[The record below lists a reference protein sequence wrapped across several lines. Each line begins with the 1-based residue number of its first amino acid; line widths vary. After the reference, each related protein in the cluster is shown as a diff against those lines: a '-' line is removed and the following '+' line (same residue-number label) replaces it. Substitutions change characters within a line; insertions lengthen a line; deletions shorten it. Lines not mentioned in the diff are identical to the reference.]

1 MQILLRRLVRLLF
14 LVLLLI
20 SIVSISIYAQTKVNG
35 IAQKGGKAVKTSSTT
50 TYKLME
56 TYPSCTVTVYLAN
69 TITLATIYSDTSG
82 TLKSNPFTANSDA
95 SYNFYVNAGI
105 YDIKFSGTGITSPFT
120 ISGISATTATGSLF
134 PVEAYGALCDNA
146 VTDDRIAFQS
156 AVAAYNAAGG
166 GIISVPNK
174 KCLVGGT
181 GAVNQVL
188 LLTKAGIVR
197 GAGGASQIIWKSDI
211 PNTVNGLVYQPA
223 TTNDSRLFR
232 IEDLQM
238 YAQSGSPLKYAVVL
252 DCVNAF
258 IANFHLSN
266 FIIGSQF
273 GIGAIWLKNATHRL
287 DGIFLGTIN
296 NNSLFVGKTLFDYV
310 GDSVN
315 IDHST
320 FTGTGDFEWT
330 QLPSPAAGGSVI
342 AKNSFTNSA
351 IRIRSALKLSF
362 RDNQIEYQNTN
373 NIGSN
378 TAMLDLNGDIGA
390 ISDTSITGNIFRG
403 AGAGPALNGI
413 RLGNT
418 SRTFIEDNTWDG
430 VVGKSLADVSNSSG
444 FFYIG
449 QKNVAIGSS
458 TSTLNNPFSK
468 PYFNTCM
475 TPSLE
480 WVGFVAECQGYQWF
494 TNLKATNLTI
504 GAVNTVP
511 NLNTSPITYDG
522 AGNQILGARQI
533 INNVTLSVGTATVTL
548 NPAYTSTSTYN
559 CVANYGT
566 TSGAPQIVKNTGSS
580 VTFNGSG
587 SNVVYYFCSGN

>member
-1 MQILLRRLVRLLF
+1 MQVRKAIKLIFSILLLVIF
-14 LVLLLI
+14 LPVFVLSQI
-20 SIVSISIYAQTKVNG
+20 KVNG

-56 TYPSCTVTVYLAN
+56 TYPSCTITVYLAN
-69 TITLATIYSDTSG
+69 TLTLATIYSDISG

-95 SYNFYVNAGI
+95 SYSFYVNAGI

-120 ISGISATTATGSLF
+120 LSSISTTSGGGSLF
-134 PVEAYGALCDNA
+134 PVESYGALCDNA
-146 VTDDRIAFQS
+146 VTDDRVAFQS

-166 GIISVPNK
+166 GILSIPNR

-188 LLTKAGIVR
+188 LLTKAGMVQ
-197 GAGGASQIIWKSDI
+197 GAGGSSQIIWKSDI
-211 PNTVNGLVYQPA
+211 PNTINGLVYQPA
-223 TTNDSRLFR
+223 TTNDARLFQ
-232 IEDLQM
+232 IKDLQM
-238 YAQSGSPLKYAVVL
+238 YAQSANPLKYALVL
-252 DCVNAF
+252 DCVNSF
-258 IANFHLSN
+258 IANFHVSN

-273 GIGAIWLKNATHRL
+273 GVGALWLRNSTHRL

-296 NNSLFVGKTLFDYV
+296 NNSLFVGKTLFDYI

-362 RDNQIEYQNTN
+362 RDNQVEYQGTN
-373 NIGSN
+373 NTGSN
-378 TAMLDLNGDIGA
+378 ISMLDLDGDIGA
-390 ISDTSITGNIFRG
+390 ISDISITGNIFRG
-403 AGAGPALNGI
+403 AGAGPNLNGI

-418 SRTFIEDNTWDG
+418 SRTFVEDNTWDG
-430 VVGKSLADVSNSSG
+430 VIGKSLVDVSNSSG
-444 FFYIG
+444 YFYIG
-449 QKNVAIGSS
+449 QKNIAIGSS

-468 PYFNTCM
+468 PYFSICM

-480 WVGFVAECQGYQWF
+480 WVGFVSECTGYQWF

-511 NLNTSPITYDG
+511 NLNASPITYDG
-522 AGNQILGARQI
+522 AGNQIISPRQI
-533 INNVTLSVGTATVTL
+533 INNVTLSAGTATVTL
-548 NPAYTSTSTYN
+548 NPAYTSTATYN